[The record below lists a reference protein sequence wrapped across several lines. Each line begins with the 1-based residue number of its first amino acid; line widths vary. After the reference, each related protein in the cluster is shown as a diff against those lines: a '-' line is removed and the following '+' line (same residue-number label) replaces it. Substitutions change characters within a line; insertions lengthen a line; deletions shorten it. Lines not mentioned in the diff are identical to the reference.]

1 MKIGIDARF
10 AGPEGTG
17 IGKYT
22 EKLIEHLQKID
33 SINSYSIFLK
43 ESNWNFL
50 KLNNKNFQKV
60 LADVSWYSIEE
71 QIKMP
76 IIYNRQNLDLLH
88 IPHFNVPLFYKG
100 NFVVTIHDLI
110 HREFTTSDVTTRY
123 KLIFKLKKFGYQKVV
138 NNAIKNSRKIIT
150 PSKFVKDQ
158 IIETFGID
166 PAKIVITYE
175 AAEEEYFR
183 SIRHPE
189 RSEGSQ
195 PLIIYVGN
203 AYPHKNLEN
212 LLKAMKLVDQVT
224 LLIVCPRDIFYKRIK
239 LSIDSLGLNA
249 KVKLLG
255 YLRNDVLV
263 KLFKKSTAYIF
274 PSLSEGFGIPGLNA
288 MASKL
293 PVLASDIPILKEVY
307 GKAALYFDPNDPR
320 DIAEK
325 VNKVLS
331 SQKIKNNLVKE
342 GKKQV
347 KKYSWEK
354 MAQETLKVYE
364 ESI

>member
-1 MKIGIDARF
+1 
-10 AGPEGTG
+10 
-17 IGKYT
+17 
-22 EKLIEHLQKID
+22 
-33 SINSYSIFLK
+33 
-43 ESNWNFL
+43 
-50 KLNNKNFQKV
+50 
-60 LADVSWYSIEE
+60 
-71 QIKMP
+71 
-76 IIYNRQNLDLLH
+76 
-88 IPHFNVPLFYKG
+88 
-100 NFVVTIHDLI
+100 
-110 HREFTTSDVTTRY
+110 
-123 KLIFKLKKFGYQKVV
+123 
-138 NNAIKNSRKIIT
+138 
-150 PSKFVKDQ
+150 
-158 IIETFGID
+158 
-166 PAKIVITYE
+166 
-175 AAEEEYFR
+175 
-183 SIRHPE
+183 
-189 RSEGSQ
+189 
-195 PLIIYVGN
+195 
-203 AYPHKNLEN
+203 
-212 LLKAMKLVDQVT
+212 MKLVDQVT